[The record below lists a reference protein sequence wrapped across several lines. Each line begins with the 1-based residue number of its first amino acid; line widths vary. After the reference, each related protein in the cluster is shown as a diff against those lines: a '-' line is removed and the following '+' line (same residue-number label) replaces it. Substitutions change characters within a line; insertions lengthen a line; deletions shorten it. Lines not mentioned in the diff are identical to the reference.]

1 MKKCSICYKNIIGNG
16 NECIDGC
23 ICNDCVKR
31 AGLESANTSHMT
43 IEEIEKAIYDNVTF
57 NYESASIKKEIKL
70 AIIGISCVVV
80 ISLVIWLTVAII
92 NDNST
97 RNDNTSNNNGTYI
110 DNSSDEDS
118 DYFFNNDNSKVYFD
132 KESEE
137 TTTTAPVTTTTTI
150 TTKPKMKFKKGEMV
164 DVWGKATWESDT
176 TFGVDADSG
185 WLVDCSNVDYFD
197 ELKDLVVHKN
207 VTFSGVVIGDFKI
220 KFSSVK
226 IGNKTHKLSEF
237 QEPVPNTVYEDSNVK
252 IEYYDIIKGY
262 PYDWYDSVCF
272 TVTNKRDF
280 QITIQCDSIALDG
293 VQIDG
298 DPSMSDKISPKSIGK
313 IYASYDE
320 GSITNINPSKIS
332 GNLRVIDFNYDN
344 KHFDSYDA
352 TFVNVKTHK

>member
-31 AGLESANTSHMT
+31 TGLGSAKTSHMT
-43 IEEIEKAIYDNVTF
+43 IEEIEKAMSDNAKF
-57 NYESASIKKEIKL
+57 DYGSHNAFDSHPIKEICVAL
-70 AIIGISCVVV
+70 VCVAVIILVVF
-80 ISLVIWLTVAII
+80 LTFSITSDGKN
-92 NDNST
+92 NDKT
-97 RNDNTSNNNGTYI
+97 LNNNDAYTN
-110 DNSSDEDS
+110 NSSED
-118 DYFFNNDNSKVYFD
+118 DNYFLDNDNSKVYFD
-132 KESEE
+132 EESEE
-137 TTTTAPVTTTTTI
+137 TTTTTAPVTTTTTT

-164 DVWGKATWESDT
+164 DVWGKATWENDT

-298 DPSMSDKISPKSIGK
+298 HPSISDEVAPKSTGK
-313 IYASYDE
+313 IYVKYSD
-320 GSITNINPSKIS
+320 GITNISPSKIS
-332 GNLRVIDFNYDN
+332 GNLRIIDFNYDN